1 MKKSFQWQDVV
12 KIFEADEVH
21 EIILSAG
28 HSPSQRKAGRWVDL
42 PYAAIA
48 PESLQEFLF
57 QKFGRASVAAFET
70 SGLLRINDLSSGLAF
85 VATKSMQ
92 GARIHIAKISK
103 NIQITDFNVPAAYQE
118 LLTRSEGVHLIC
130 GPSLSG
136 KSSFAFA
143 MGQTISANGRSVAF
157 FTDDTGVSAGQNLEV
172 YDLNT
177 LELGLS
183 ALRGFD
189 NVVLDIK
196 SESSWIHA
204 VRIAESGL
212 PVLAVSS
219 ISGLQRAIRAFS
231 ENICSAHRNLETISN
246 QRFFQLLQSGLSLR
260 LLPGVEGAHQLGFE
274 LLLVNNNIRTHL
286 LSGEWA
292 LVQKEMFALSDKS
305 GMRTLNQ
312 CLLNLML
319 KRKIDFKVGFA
330 NSPDPEELDQLLHQ
344 VGI

>member
-12 KIFEADEVH
+12 KSFEADEVH

-48 PESLQEFLF
+48 AESLQEFIF
-57 QKFGRASVAAFET
+57 QKFGRASVALFENT
-70 SGLLRINDLSSGLAF
+70 GLLRMNDLSAGLAF
-85 VATKSMQ
+85 VATKSVQ
-92 GARIHIAKISK
+92 GARIHISKISK
-103 NIQITDFNVPAAYQE
+103 NIQISDFNVPAAYQE

-136 KSSFAFA
+136 KSSFALA
-143 MGQTISANGRSVAF
+143 MGQSIAAHGRSVAYF
-157 FTDDTGVSAGQNLEV
+157 SDDSGMVPSQNLEI
-172 YDLNT
+172 YDFSA

-189 NVVLDIK
+189 NVVLDVK
-196 SESSWIHA
+196 SENAWIHA
-204 VRIAESGL
+204 VRIAEAGL
-212 PVLAVSS
+212 PVLLVSS
-219 ISGLQRAIRAFS
+219 ISGLQRAVRAFS
-231 ENICSAHRNLETISN
+231 ENVSSAHRGHESVSKE
-246 QRFFQLLQSGLSLR
+246 RFFQLLQSGLSLR

-274 LLLVNNNIRTHL
+274 LLLVNANIRSYL
-286 LSGEWA
+286 LSGEWGQ
-292 LVQKEMFALSDKS
+292 VQKEMFALSDKS